1 MHISLTD
8 VLDNYVKNQVAT
20 GLYNNASEVI
30 RDALRLKIEQDTLN
44 RAKLEAL
51 RRDIQVGWDQLER
64 GESVE
69 YDLQK
74 LLNILDRERTEAGND

>member
-20 GLYNNASEVI
+20 GHYNNASEVI

>member
-20 GLYNNASEVI
+20 GHYNNASEVI
-30 RDALRLKIEQDTLN
+30 RDALRLKIEQDALN

-69 YDLQK
+69 YDMQK
-74 LLNILDRERTEAGND
+74 LLNILDRERTEVGND